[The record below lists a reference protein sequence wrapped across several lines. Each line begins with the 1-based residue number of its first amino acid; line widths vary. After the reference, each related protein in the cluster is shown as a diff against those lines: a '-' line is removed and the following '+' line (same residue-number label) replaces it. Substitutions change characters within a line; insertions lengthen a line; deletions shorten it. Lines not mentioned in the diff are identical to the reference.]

1 MTEGLVVDVANL
13 GGFMI
18 QVVLVLVLLVIASIE
33 DIRKREIS
41 GTVLLGLAGVSLV
54 CSVLSVYRGHS
65 TFSDV
70 AMSLLPGAV
79 VILLAWIT
87 REGIGY
93 GDGLLLIAMGPVI
106 GLRGIVMGL
115 VIAFFAGGVLS
126 IILMIFKKVGKRYS
140 FPFVPFMTI
149 GMVVSCFA
157 KI

>member
-1 MTEGLVVDVANL
+1 
-13 GGFMI
+13 MI

-54 CSVLSVYRGHS
+54 CSVLSVYRGQS

>member
-1 MTEGLVVDVANL
+1 
-13 GGFMI
+13 MI

-70 AMSLLPGAV
+70 AMSFLPGAV